1 MLIPCLDKLPTRRTQ
16 VVFRGKVDDAQ
27 AVPLDKAEPL
37 FDLIHPRTLPWGER
51 HDKPLLVG

>member
-1 MLIPCLDKLPTRRTQ
+1 